1 MEVTKL
7 MPNLPMHIYI
17 CQQVATELDWGY
29 AHDHSGAA
37 YLGSTTPDIRAM
49 TKWDRAR
56 THFSDL
62 SVTHV
67 GAGVQRMFEQHPHL
81 AGSDNVLTPQT
92 RAFLLGYVSHLV
104 ADEVWIT
111 SMFRP
116 HFGPDNR
123 VTDTEIEAHIWDRAL
138 QLDMD
143 RAVLEDN
150 ERLVVEN
157 DAIAAVD
164 LMPALEFLQD
174 ELIDEWRGWVARLL
188 GWDFTWE
195 RLKRALNRMYRDND
209 DVQLVVDGFLEQM
222 PQSLERVYERIP
234 HELVDAY
241 RQRVIDETKVQARE
255 YLSAH

>member
-1 MEVTKL
+1 
-7 MPNLPMHIYI
+7 MPNLPMHIYL
-17 CQQVATELDWGY
+17 CQQVAVELDWGY
-29 AHDHSGAA
+29 VHDHPGAA

-62 SVTHV
+62 SVNQV
-67 GAGVQRMFEQHPHL
+67 GTGVQRMFELHPGL
-81 AGSDNVLTPQT
+81 AGSDNGLTPET

-111 SMFRP
+111 TMFRP
-116 HFGPDNR
+116 HFDPANFI
-123 VTDTEIEAHIWDRAL
+123 TDTQVEAHIWDRAL

-143 RAVLEDN
+143 RAVLTN
-150 ERLVVEN
+150 NGGLVSEN

-164 LMPALEFLQD
+164 ALPALDFLQD

-195 RLKRALNRMYRDND
+195 RLKRALNRMYRDNS
-209 DVQLVVDGFLEQM
+209 DVQLVVDGFLEHM
-222 PQSLERVYERIP
+222 PESLERVYERVPRKLI
-234 HELVDAY
+234 DQY
-241 RQRVIDETKVQARE
+241 QQRVIEETKTQARE
-255 YLSAH
+255 YLSAT

>member
-1 MEVTKL
+1 
-7 MPNLPMHIYI
+7 MPNLPVHIYL

-29 AHDHSGAA
+29 AHDHPGAA

-62 SVTHV
+62 SVREI
-67 GAGVQRMFEQHPHL
+67 GAGVRRMFELHPHL
-81 AGSDNVLTPQT
+81 AGSDNGLTPPT

-111 SMFRP
+111 TMFRP
-116 HFGPDNR
+116 HFAAGNR
-123 VTDTEIEAHIWDRAL
+123 ITDTDVEAHIWDRAL

-143 RAVLEDN
+143 NAVLSDN
-150 ERLVVEN
+150 GGLSAQN
-157 DAIAAVD
+157 DAIAA
-164 LMPALEFLQD
+164 LEQMPALGFLQD

-195 RLKRALNRMYRDND
+195 RLKRALNRMYRDD
-209 DVQLVVDGFLEQM
+209 DEVQQVVDGFLANM
-222 PQSLERVYERIP
+222 PRSLDRVYERVPRALI
-234 HELVDAY
+234 DDY
-241 RQRVIDETKVQARE
+241 RRRVIDETKTQARE
-255 YLSAH
+255 FLSAT

>member
-1 MEVTKL
+1 
-7 MPNLPMHIYI
+7 MPNLPMHIYL

-29 AHDHSGAA
+29 AHDHPGAA

-62 SVTHV
+62 SVGEI
-67 GAGVQRMFEQHPHL
+67 GAGVRRMFELHPHL
-81 AGSDNVLTPQT
+81 AGADNGLTPPT

-111 SMFRP
+111 TMFRP
-116 HFGPDNR
+116 HFAAGNR
-123 VTDTEIEAHIWDRAL
+123 ITDTDIEAHIWDRAL

-143 RAVLEDN
+143 NAVLSDN
-150 ERLVVEN
+150 GGLSAQN
-157 DAIAAVD
+157 DAIAA
-164 LMPALEFLQD
+164 LEQMPALGFLQD

-195 RLKRALNRMYRDND
+195 RLKRALNRMYRDD
-209 DVQLVVDGFLEQM
+209 DEVQQVVDGFLANM
-222 PQSLERVYERIP
+222 PRSLERVYERVPRALI
-234 HELVDAY
+234 DDY
-241 RQRVIDETKVQARE
+241 RRRVIDETKVQARE
-255 YLSAH
+255 FLSAT

>member
-1 MEVTKL
+1 
-7 MPNLPMHIYI
+7 MPNLPMHIYL
-17 CQQVATELDWGY
+17 CQQVAAELDWGY
-29 AHDHSGAA
+29 AHDHPGAA

-49 TKWDRAR
+49 TKWERAR

-67 GAGVQRMFEQHPHL
+67 GAGVQRMFELHPHL
-81 AGSDNVLTPQT
+81 AGSDNGLTAHT

-111 SMFRP
+111 TMFRP
-116 HFGPDNR
+116 HFDLDNR
-123 VTDTEIEAHIWDRAL
+123 VTDTDVEAHIWDRAL

-143 RAVLEDN
+143 RSVLTGN
-150 ERLVVEN
+150 GGLSAEN
-157 DAIAAVD
+157 DAIAAVEQ
-164 LMPALEFLQD
+164 MPALDFLQD
-174 ELIDEWRGWVARLL
+174 ALIDEWRGWVARLL

-209 DVQLVVDGFLEQM
+209 DVQAVVDGFLEQM
-222 PQSLERVYERIP
+222 PRSLERVYERIP
-234 HELVDAY
+234 PELIDSY

-255 YLSAH
+255 YLSAT

>member
-1 MEVTKL
+1 
-7 MPNLPMHIYI
+7 MPNLPMHIYL

-29 AHDHSGAA
+29 AHDHPGAA

-62 SVTHV
+62 SVSHI
-67 GAGVQRMFEQHPHL
+67 GAGVQRMFELHPHL
-81 AGSDNVLTPQT
+81 AGADNGLAPET

-111 SMFRP
+111 TMFRP
-116 HFGPDNR
+116 HFDPGSH
-123 VTDTEIEAHIWDRAL
+123 VTDTAVEAHIWDRAL

-143 RAVLEDN
+143 RWALN
-150 ERLVVEN
+150 GNGGLTAQS
-157 DAIAAVD
+157 DAIAAVTQ
-164 LMPALEFLQD
+164 LPALDFLQD

-209 DVQLVVDGFLEQM
+209 EVQQVVDGFLAQM
-222 PQSLERVYERIP
+222 PRSLERVYERVSP
-234 HELVDAY
+234 ELIDAY
-241 RQRVIDETKVQARE
+241 RQRVIDETKAQARE
-255 YLSAH
+255 YLSAT

>member
-1 MEVTKL
+1 
-7 MPNLPMHIYI
+7 MPNLPMHIYL

-29 AHDHSGAA
+29 AHDHPGAA

-62 SVTHV
+62 SVREI
-67 GAGVQRMFEQHPHL
+67 GAGVRRMFELHPHL
-81 AGSDNVLTPQT
+81 AGADNGLTPPT

-111 SMFRP
+111 TMFRP
-116 HFGPDNR
+116 HFAAGNR
-123 VTDTEIEAHIWDRAL
+123 ITDTDIEAHIWDRAL

-143 RAVLEDN
+143 NAVLSDN
-150 ERLVVEN
+150 GGLSAQN
-157 DAIAAVD
+157 DAIAA
-164 LMPALEFLQD
+164 LEQMPALGFLQD

-195 RLKRALNRMYRDND
+195 RLKRALNRMYRDD
-209 DVQLVVDGFLEQM
+209 DEVQQVVDGFLANM
-222 PQSLERVYERIP
+222 PRSLDRVYERVPRALI
-234 HELVDAY
+234 DDY
-241 RQRVIDETKVQARE
+241 RRRVIDETKVQARE
-255 YLSAH
+255 FLSAT

>member
-1 MEVTKL
+1 
-7 MPNLPMHIYI
+7 MPNLPMHIYL

-29 AHDHSGAA
+29 AHDHPGAA

-62 SVTHV
+62 SVREI
-67 GAGVQRMFEQHPHL
+67 GAGVRRMFELHPHL
-81 AGSDNVLTPQT
+81 AGADNGLTPQT

-111 SMFRP
+111 TMFRP
-116 HFGPDNR
+116 HFAAGNR
-123 VTDTEIEAHIWDRAL
+123 ITDTDVEAHIWDRAL

-143 RAVLEDN
+143 NAVLSDN
-150 ERLVVEN
+150 GGLSAQN
-157 DAIAAVD
+157 DAIAA
-164 LMPALEFLQD
+164 LEQMPALGFLQD

-195 RLKRALNRMYRDND
+195 RLKRALNRMYRDD
-209 DVQLVVDGFLEQM
+209 DEVQQVVDGFLANM
-222 PQSLERVYERIP
+222 PRSLERVYERVPRALI
-234 HELVDAY
+234 DDY
-241 RQRVIDETKVQARE
+241 RRRVIDETKVQARE
-255 YLSAH
+255 FLSAT

>member
-1 MEVTKL
+1 
-7 MPNLPMHIYI
+7 MPNLPMHIYL

-29 AHDHSGAA
+29 AHDHPGAA

-62 SVTHV
+62 SVSHI
-67 GAGVQRMFEQHPHL
+67 GAGVRRMFELHPHL
-81 AGSDNVLTPQT
+81 AGADNGLAPET

-111 SMFRP
+111 TMFRP
-116 HFGPDNR
+116 HFDPGSH
-123 VTDTEIEAHIWDRAL
+123 VTDTAVEAHIWDRAL

-143 RAVLEDN
+143 RWALN
-150 ERLVVEN
+150 GNGGLTAQS
-157 DAIAAVD
+157 DAIAAVTQ
-164 LMPALEFLQD
+164 LPALDFLQD

-209 DVQLVVDGFLEQM
+209 EVQQVVDGFLAQM
-222 PQSLERVYERIP
+222 PRSLERVYECVSP
-234 HELVDAY
+234 ELIDAY
-241 RQRVIDETKVQARE
+241 RQRVIDETKAQARE
-255 YLSAH
+255 YLSAT